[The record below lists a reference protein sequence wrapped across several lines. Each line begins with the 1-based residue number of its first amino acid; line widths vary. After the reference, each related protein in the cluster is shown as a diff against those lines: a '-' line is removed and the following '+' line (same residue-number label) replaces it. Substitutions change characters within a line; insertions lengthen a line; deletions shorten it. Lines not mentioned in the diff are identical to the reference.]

1 MRPLLRHSRER
12 VRRTNSAE
20 AAFTLV
26 EMILAIGIAVGL
38 LIVALTFH
46 RQATDLRA
54 QILQASERNAAIRL
68 VFDRLAA
75 DLRTARAGGEW
86 ADPFVGTGDS
96 LSFTR
101 YGHPAGPVGAT
112 AGAGFPG
119 GDVVRVSFSA
129 WQGSDGTNR
138 VVVGFDRREEI
149 PGAPAPAS
157 SLSPSGSSTNLSS
170 GDAPGLAFT
179 NQLTAAR
186 EPLTDAI
193 RFVRF
198 RYWDGAGWQEGWT
211 NGRPPAGVEVVLG
224 MEPLPPEATPEEYPF
239 EQFRRVI
246 VVPAGLAQ
254 GRPATRGMASPPPAL

>member
-1 MRPLLRHSRER
+1 MRPVLRHPRER
-12 VRRTNSAE
+12 VRRTSSAE

-68 VFDRLAA
+68 VLDRLAA

-101 YGHPAGPVGAT
+101 YGNPSESGGGT
-112 AGAGFPG
+112 AGTGFPG

-129 WQGSDGTNR
+129 WQGSDGTNQ

-157 SLSPSGSSTNLSS
+157 APFVSGSSTNLSS
-170 GDAPGLAFT
+170 GEASGLAFT
-179 NQLTAAR
+179 NRLMAAR
-186 EPLTDAI
+186 EPLTEAI

-246 VVPAGLAQ
+246 VVPAGLAR
-254 GRPATRGMASPPPAL
+254 GRPATNGVSTSSMAL